1 MVVVAIGTVAVVV
14 VLEGAGSVVAG
25 GVSVGIVVVVVVVL
39 VVVVEVV
46 VVVLVVVEVTVV
58 VVAGSEVVVA
68 ADGLYDQTYCGP
80 GFPSL
85 QASQSVQVGRSPESQ
100 SASGCSIAQEVFA

>member
-1 MVVVAIGTVAVVV
+1 M
-14 VLEGAGSVVAG
+14 VLEGAGAVVAG

-68 ADGLYDQTYCGP
+68 ADGPYDQTYCGP
-80 GFPSL
+80 GFPPRH
-85 QASQSVQVGRSPESQ
+85 ASQSAQVGRSPAFQ
-100 SASGCSIAQEVFA
+100 SASGCSIAHEVFA